1 MDRHFSR
8 ADLFFWLRI
17 PHKRVNTRLMVVG
30 VMLMALTAIS
40 CGITKD
46 DQPTPESDP
55 APRPVRVSQA
65 EIETLSRTVDYVGT
79 VEPVNQLQV
88 TARLGASVVDLY
100 AEEGDKVAAGDP
112 MLRMES
118 PELHAQID
126 RLQADVERAR
136 GDREYHCHRFETDR
150 DLADAGVG
158 TRAQADKSESQ
169 CMASQQGLAAA
180 QATLHEVRQRRD
192 YLREVAPLDG
202 VVLKRLIE
210 SGEHVSPGRPLY
222 TIGSAARH
230 VEVMVTEKD
239 VATGIDVGQPVR
251 LTSSMGEVSSQIAD
265 IAPVVRGP
273 GRTIEVRVDVPRE
286 WAESLWVGMSVDVAF
301 VLEASHQAV
310 TVPVDAVLETP
321 QGPAVFVVE
330 EARLHRT
337 PVEVGVRTDRRVE
350 ITENLSP
357 GQVVATGRLEPLSEG
372 DEIYAVDVSGGEP

>member
-1 MDRHFSR
+1 
-8 ADLFFWLRI
+8 
-17 PHKRVNTRLMVVG
+17 
-30 VMLMALTAIS
+30 
-40 CGITKD
+40 
-46 DQPTPESDP
+46 
-55 APRPVRVSQA
+55 
-65 EIETLSRTVDYVGT
+65 
-79 VEPVNQLQV
+79 
-88 TARLGASVVDLY
+88 
-100 AEEGDKVAAGDP
+100 